1 VYVPEEMPSATTEE
15 ATHVVINTTI
25 DEIIN
30 DIQVCVSL
38 DEIKAVW
45 KKLTLNQ
52 KTDLRVLAAKD
63 DMKTKLTPKTEA

>member
-1 VYVPEEMPSATTEE
+1 VYVPEEMQVVTTEE
-15 ATHVVINTTI
+15 ATHIEVDTTI

-63 DMKTKLTPKTEA
+63 DMKTKLTPAE